1 MRIVIPSLPGYD
13 KLNELLC
20 ENIEATTSYE
30 EGCFLHTIIGDR
42 TFAENVNRGLLDAVD
57 EYEDVL
63 ILNNDVTLLPGWHQW
78 LEENKHR
85 GILSLTPQVDC
96 GWGFFVPKEILQTVG
111 YLDEQLENS
120 YEDYDYFI
128 RAALLG
134 YKRIPSSKV
143 FALHEGGHTINN
155 KWGQLNEQTPR
166 RLEMCKRNR
175 RYMLDKWPDV
185 DIDRVPLE
193 SWNVHSVD
201 IMKEWKQVHA

>member
-1 MRIVIPSLPGYD
+1 MRIVIPSLPGYEEMN
-13 KLNELLC
+13 KQIFNSLLRMPPTPLAK
-20 ENIEATTSYE
+20 NISIYTMV
-30 EGCFLHTIIGDR
+30 GDN
-42 TFAENVNRGLLDAVD
+42 TFAENVNRGLVD
-57 EYEDVL
+57 VNEDVL
-63 ILNNDVTLLPGWHQW
+63 ILNNDVTLLPGWYEW
-78 LEENKHR
+78 LEENKHK

-96 GWGFFVPKEILQTVG
+96 GWGFFVPKEILQAVG
-111 YLDEQLENS
+111 YLDERLENS